1 MLELNSETFHQQ
13 AKQSSFFVCVFHRK
27 SVDKPTEI
35 LSSILGS
42 EKNTMSAT
50 TTCVDTEKFPEI
62 AQLFGAT
69 ADEPAILIM
78 REQIVLY
85 CEPLSSIDK
94 NAAHS
99 IFRQVSALNMDDIR
113 EEIEISKQSHA
124 HLFGRNVC
132 PTAKRTR

>member
-1 MLELNSETFHQQ
+1 MLELTSETFHSE
-13 AKQSSFFVCVFHRK
+13 AKQSNFFLCVFYRK
-27 SVDKPTEI
+27 SVDNPTEI

-50 TTCVDTEKFPEI
+50 TACMDIEKFPEI
-62 AQLFGAT
+62 AQMFGAT
-69 ADEPAILIM
+69 PEEPAILIM

-85 CEPLSSIDK
+85 CEPLSSMDK
-94 NAAHS
+94 NASHS
-99 IFRQVSALNMDDIR
+99 ILRQVSALNMDDIR

>member
-1 MLELNSETFHQQ
+1 MLELNSETFHTE
-13 AKQSSFFVCVFHRK
+13 AKNTNFFLCVFYRK
-27 SVDKPTEI
+27 SIDDSTEI
-35 LSSILGS
+35 LSSIFGS

-50 TTCVDTEKFPEI
+50 TSCLDIEKYPEI
-62 AQLFGAT
+62 AQMFGIT
-69 ADEPAILIM
+69 AEEPAILIM

-99 IFRQVSALNMDDIR
+99 ILRQVSALNMDDIR